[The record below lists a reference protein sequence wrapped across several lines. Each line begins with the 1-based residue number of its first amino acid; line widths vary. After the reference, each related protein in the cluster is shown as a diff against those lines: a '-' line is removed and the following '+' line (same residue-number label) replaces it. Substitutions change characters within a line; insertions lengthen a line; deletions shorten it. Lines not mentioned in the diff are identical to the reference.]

1 MTSER
6 RLFNN
11 CLVNIPLDKYNYYVI
26 LVYNKVF
33 KEVVM
38 VEVQLEKES
47 YTSRELMFLL
57 NMSYMSIYRLVK
69 AGKLHPVK
77 VGNKHLFLKED
88 IERFIR
94 EEQEKRAA
102 G

>member
-1 MTSER
+1 M
-6 RLFNN
+6 
-11 CLVNIPLDKYNYYVI
+11 
-26 LVYNKVF
+26 KV
-33 KEVVM
+33 E
-38 VEVQLEKES
+38 LEKES

-77 VGNKHLFLKED
+77 VGNKHLFFKED

-102 G
+102 RWLTAL